1 MFSIASSFRISRAGS
16 QNADPVLPKPA
27 ISALVVDPPRFVVV
41 RGTIDLDGQV
51 RQCTVEIQ
59 NVGTYRVLPLESQSI
74 QSATANPFPEQR
86 FRQRHLAPQ
95 FARAFER
102 QHRCAHLDSLRP
114 TLLGVICIWHIFK
127 RLWAAAPSTAF
138 GGPPPPRFA
147 RRRNLR
153 RAR

>member
-1 MFSIASSFRISRAGS
+1 MVEGAAACAIVTSMFSIASSFRISRAGS

-95 FARAFER
+95 FARALSVSTGAR
-102 QHRCAHLDSLRP
+102 IWILYD
-114 TLLGVICIWHIFK
+114 LLCS
-127 RLWAAAPSTAF
+127 A
-138 GGPPPPRFA
+138 
-147 RRRNLR
+147 
-153 RAR
+153 